1 MQPPKAE
8 DRKQS
13 KRALRRSAASAACLL
28 VFRAQ

>member
-13 KRALRRSAASAACLL
+13 NRALRRSAASAACLL
-28 VFRAQ
+28 LFWAE